1 MTCLQAMCFW
11 RSAPLPAA
19 RWSWPPDGTG
29 HRLHHPVHDLQLRGF
44 RPVPAGPVHSL
55 PLHGPP
61 AHVEPARQ
69 NSGVCRPR
77 RVYLPH
83 DRVLRPHDHRS
94 GGQIRP
100 VPLPQLA
107 ARRPQQ
113 RHHRL
118 KRCLVGPG
126 AQGLCDLSDQT
137 HHPGVQPRCGG
148 PLALS
153 RAVVCLW
160 LARHDHR
167 IGPGGPGGR
176 GQAYDRLFH
185 CGPDRLYLCCH
196 GHEHARRHGGGLF
209 SGHRPCVY
217 QDHALHQYGLAH
229 GCVEP

>member
-19 RWSWPPDGTG
+19 RWSWARQTGPAIVSTIRYMIFNCVGSGLFLLGLSILYRCTG
-29 HRLHHPVHDLQLRGF
+29 HLLMSNLHAKILEYAGRGEYIF
-44 RPVPAGPVHSL
+44 PMIASFGLMTIGLAAKS
-55 PLHGPP
+55 
-61 AHVEPARQ
+61 
-69 NSGVCRPR
+69 
-77 RVYLPH
+77 
-83 DRVLRPHDHRS
+83 
-94 GGQIRP
+94 RP

-167 IGPGGPGGR
+167 IGPGA
-176 GQAYDRLFH
+176 Q
-185 CGPDRLYLCCH
+185 
-196 GHEHARRHGGGLF
+196 EK
-209 SGHRPCVY
+209 RPS
-217 QDHALHQYGLAH
+217 A
-229 GCVEP
+229 